1 MLDVLLQSI
10 LRLTL
15 APTPP
20 CAGRPRLPIQSVR
33 RPYKVSAIATETH
46 PLAVVDA
53 SQSKMPSKR
62 DLISVA
68 EDVALPPADPVRK
81 HKSSSSWRRV
91 QRTSHNGRVLAHD
104 IALHAS

>member
-1 MLDVLLQSI
+1 MLLQSI

-53 SQSKMPSKR
+53 SRSMMPSKC

-81 HKSSSSWRRV
+81 HRRV
-91 QRTSHNGRVLAHD
+91 QRTSQNGRVLAHD
-104 IALHAS
+104 VALHAS